1 MAPTPIRTTVFWI
14 TGTLVLFLSL
24 GAFAQGSSSQ
34 ASETAIEQ
42 TRQQVRQS
50 HYAQCDLSLFLAGD
64 TILHLPWSLDDDPDF
79 LKLIGEV
86 RAADVAIVNLETLI
100 HEFRGYAQADSGG
113 TYMAAPPEIADDLK
127 WAGID
132 MVGHANNHTF
142 DYGPIGVL
150 ENLENVSAAGI
161 LLAGSGPDLQR
172 AREPRYL
179 THDGGTVALVSMAS
193 TFVPYGKASLSRADM
208 RGRPGLNPLSLTSE
222 TIVAITPAMAK
233 TLRRLVRAVGF
244 RGRRFSLP
252 EFEIWGQ
259 KFVVGDKFE
268 LLRGVRPTPE
278 DRSANLAAVG
288 EAAVNADIVVV
299 SLHYHGDDDWL
310 GEFAREAIDHGASVV
325 LVHGKH
331 RVLGIEVYQD
341 RPIFYGLGDFA
352 FQSDFVARL
361 PAEFF
366 ERYGLNQDA
375 TPEQAIAARSK
386 NGTRWLSA
394 RRYAFE
400 GAAASLCFADG
411 TWSAVRLIPVD
422 LRFDA
427 SAPERGHPLLASA
440 ELGARIVDE
449 IRSRSDGYGTAIDFD
464 AAEGFARVGLSAQ
477 QER

>member
-1 MAPTPIRTTVFWI
+1 MHVSPTILWI
-14 TGTLVLFLSL
+14 TWALVFVPSL

-34 ASETAIEQ
+34 SSETAIEQ

-64 TILHLPWSLDDDPDF
+64 TILHLPWSRDDDPNF
-79 LKLIGEV
+79 LKLIGEI

-113 TYMAAPPEIADDLK
+113 TYMAAPPEIAGEIR

-142 DYGPIGVL
+142 DYGSIGVL
-150 ENLENVSAAGI
+150 ENLENVSAAGM

-179 THDGGTVALVSMAS
+179 THDGGTVALVSMSS
-193 TFVPYGKASLSRADM
+193 TFMPYGKASLSRADM

-222 TIVAITPAMAK
+222 RIVVITPAMAK
-233 TLRRLVRAVGF
+233 TLQRLVRAVGF
-244 RGRRFSLP
+244 RGSRLSLP
-252 EFEIWGQ
+252 EFEIWEQ
-259 KFVVGDKFE
+259 KFVIGDGFE
-268 LLRGVRPTPE
+268 ILSGVRPTPE

-288 EAAVNADIVVV
+288 EAAANADIVVV
-299 SLHYHGDDDWL
+299 SLHYHGDEDWL
-310 GEFAREAIDHGASVV
+310 ADFAREAIDHGAAVV

-331 RVLGIEVYQD
+331 RVLGIEIYRE

-366 ERYGLNQDA
+366 ERYGLTQDA
-375 TPEQAIAARSK
+375 TPEQAIAARSR

-394 RRYAFE
+394 RRHAFE
-400 GAAASLCFADG
+400 GVAASLCLTRG
-411 TWSAVRLIPVD
+411 TWQAVRLIPVD

-440 ELGARIVDE
+440 ELGARIIDE
-449 IRSRSDGYGTAIDFD
+449 IRSRSDGYGTVIEFD
-464 AAEGFARVGLSAQ
+464 DAEGYARVSLKA
-477 QER
+477 E

>member
-1 MAPTPIRTTVFWI
+1 MAAMQFATTILWI
-14 TGTLVLFLSL
+14 TWALVFFPSL

-34 ASETAIEQ
+34 SSEAAIEQ

-50 HYAQCDLSLFLAGD
+50 HYAQCELSLLLAGD
-64 TILHLPWSLDDDPDF
+64 TILHLPWSLDDDPNF

-113 TYMAAPPEIADDLK
+113 TYMAAPPEIADELK

-142 DYGPIGVL
+142 DYGSIGVL

-179 THDGGTVALVSMAS
+179 NHDGGTVALVSMAS

-208 RGRPGLNPLSLTSE
+208 RGRPGLNPLSLTAE

-233 TLRRLVRAVGF
+233 TLQRLVRAVGF

-252 EFEIWGQ
+252 AFEIWEQ
-259 KFVVGDKFE
+259 KFVIGDRFE
-268 LLRGVRPTPE
+268 ILRGVRPTPE
-278 DRSANLAAVG
+278 DRSANLAAID
-288 EAAVNADIVVV
+288 EAAANADIVVV
-299 SLHYHGDDDWL
+299 SLHYHGGDDWL
-310 GEFAREAIDHGASVV
+310 GDFAREAIDHGADVV
-325 LVHGKH
+325 FVHGKH
-331 RVLGIEVYQD
+331 RVLGIEVYRE
-341 RPIFYGLGDFA
+341 RPIFYGLGDFV

-366 ERYGLNQDA
+366 ERHGLNQDA
-375 TPEQAIAARSK
+375 TPEQATAARSK
-386 NGTRWLSA
+386 NGTSWLSA

-400 GAAASLCFADG
+400 GAAASLCFANG
-411 TWSAVRLIPVD
+411 TWQAVRLIPVD

-449 IRSRSDGYGTAIDFD
+449 IRSRSDGYGTVIEFN
-464 AAEGFARVGLSAQ
+464 AADGFAWVSLSAQ
-477 QER
+477 QVR